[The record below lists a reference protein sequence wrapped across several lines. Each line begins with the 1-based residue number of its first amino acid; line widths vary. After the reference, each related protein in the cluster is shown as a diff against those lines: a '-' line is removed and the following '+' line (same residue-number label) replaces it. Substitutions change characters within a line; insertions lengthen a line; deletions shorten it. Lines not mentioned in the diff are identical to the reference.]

1 MSKRLPCPPAPGPLE
16 DYAARFD
23 DLFGTLAQRRGLRE
37 YLTGLLLPR
46 DRNKALTALAG
57 MEPIV
62 GAQGAPAQR
71 LQFFLSE
78 SAWEAEAVNARR
90 LRMLRE
96 DPKMSPHEQSVLV
109 IDETGDRKD
118 GKKTDHVGYQYLESV
133 GRIAN
138 GIVSVSSVW
147 ADERIYH
154 PLHVEPYTPAKRLEK
169 GRSDPA
175 FRTKPQI
182 AVELVES
189 ARAASIPFHAV
200 VADCLY
206 GENADFEG
214 AMWRAKVP
222 YVLSLRPHKG
232 RWAQEEAA
240 HTPEEAA
247 QRMGWKSEEE
257 PGAWKSIVR
266 TFKDGHQERWW
277 AVEVTTLVG
286 YSPEESVRLVAVTTE
301 PRTLPANSTWYL
313 MTNLPAPGYRQAERS
328 PFETADL
335 CDVLRIYGLRQWVE
349 QSYRQI
355 KGELGFADFQ
365 VRSDRA
371 IRRHW
376 ELVFCAF
383 AFCWWAYNHKQEAA
397 FTDPPPE
404 VQPVAKEAGGKEE
417 QETPPSWPV
426 ALRQV
431 RGWLDPWVMLWR
443 FWRAWSNAPPPPQ
456 LQALLDAVH
465 RGHSLDL
472 SVPV

>member
-16 DYAARFD
+16 DYANRFD
-23 DLFGTLAQRRGLRE
+23 DLFGTLAQRRGFRE

-57 MEPIV
+57 TEPIV
-62 GAQGAPAQR
+62 GAQSSAAQK

-78 SAWEAEAVNARR
+78 SAWEAEAVNDLR

-96 DPKMSPHEQSVLV
+96 EPRTAPHKRGVLV

-118 GKKTDHVGYQYLESV
+118 GNKTDHVAHQYLGSI
-133 GRIAN
+133 GRVAN

-147 ADERIYH
+147 ADERIYY

-169 GRSDPA
+169 GKSNPA

-189 ARAASIPFHAV
+189 AREARIPFRAV

-206 GENADFEG
+206 GENPAFEG
-214 AMWRAKVP
+214 AMWKAKVP
-222 YVLSLRPHKG
+222 YVLSLMPRKG
-232 RWAQEEAA
+232 RWAEKDAA

-247 QRMGWKSEEE
+247 EDMGWNSEEDQ
-257 PGAWKSIVR
+257 GAWKPIIR
-266 TFKDGHQERWW
+266 TFKDGHTEKWW
-277 AVEVTTLVG
+277 AVEVTTLINYG
-286 YSPEESVRLVAVTTE
+286 PEETARLVAATTD
-301 PRTLPANSTWYL
+301 PKTLPDSSTWYL
-313 MTNLPAPGYRQAERS
+313 VTNLPAPQSRRAGEEPS
-328 PFETADL
+328 LEEADL
-335 CDVLRIYGLRQWVE
+335 AEVVRLYGLRQWVE
-349 QSYRQI
+349 QSYKQV

-383 AFCWWAYNHKQEAA
+383 SFCWWAYARQERESV
-397 FTDPPPE
+397 FTDLPPPE
-404 VQPVAKEAGGKEE
+404 VVEPAPEVAGEKRRRTQRRGGDSSVVAGGAAAGARVAG
-417 QETPPSWPV
+417 PVGNAV
-426 ALRQV
+426 ALLESV
-431 RGWLDPWVMLWR
+431 LE
-443 FWRAWSNAPPPPQ
+443 SAP
-456 LQALLDAVH
+456 ATATA
-465 RGHSLDL
+465 SAT
-472 SVPV
+472 

>member
-16 DYAARFD
+16 DYAERFD

-46 DRNKALTALAG
+46 ERNKALTALAG

-96 DPKMSPHEQSVLV
+96 DPKTAPHEQGVLV

-118 GKKTDHVGYQYLESV
+118 GKKTDHVGYQYLGSV

-147 ADERIYH
+147 ADNRIYY
-154 PLHVEPYTPAKRLEK
+154 PLHVEPYTPARRLEK

-189 ARAASIPFHAV
+189 AREASIPFRAV

-214 AMWRAKVP
+214 AMWRAQVP

-232 RWAQEEAA
+232 RWAEREAA

-247 QRMGWKSEEE
+247 RRMGWNSEEE
-257 PGAWKSIVR
+257 PGEWKSIVR

-286 YSPEESVRLVAVTTE
+286 YSPEESVRLVAVSTD
-301 PRTLPANSTWYL
+301 PQTLPPNSTWYL
-313 MTNLPAPGYRQAERS
+313 MTNLPAPDSRRAQERS
-328 PFETADL
+328 PFEVADL
-335 CDVLRIYGLRQWVE
+335 CEVVRIYGLRQWVE

-355 KGELGFADFQ
+355 KGELGFSDFQ
-365 VRSDRA
+365 VRRDHA

-383 AFCWWAYNHKQEAA
+383 SFCWWSYNTRENGGA
-397 FTDPPPE
+397 FIDPLADA
-404 VQPVAKEAGGKEE
+404 QPVSEEAGEKRTQRREGDSSVMASGSTASKRMAG
-417 QETPPSWPV
+417 PVGNAV
-426 ALRQV
+426 ALLEGV
-431 RGWLDPWVMLWR
+431 VEG
-443 FWRAWSNAPPPPQ
+443 APTTTT
-456 LQALLDAVH
+456 ASAA
-465 RGHSLDL
+465 
-472 SVPV
+472 

>member
-1 MSKRLPCPPAPGPLE
+1 MTKRLPSPPAPGPLE
-16 DYAARFD
+16 DYAANFD
-23 DLFGTLAQRRGLRE
+23 DLFGTFAQRRGFRE
-37 YLTGLLLPR
+37 YLQGLLLPR

-78 SAWEAEAVNARR
+78 SAWDAEAVNARR
-90 LRMLRE
+90 LQMIRE
-96 DPKMSPHEQSVLV
+96 DPQRRPREDGVL
-109 IDETGDRKD
+109 ILDETGDRKD
-118 GKKTDHVGYQYLESV
+118 GKATDHVGYQYLGSV

-147 ADERIYH
+147 ADEKVYY
-154 PLHVEPYTPAKRLEK
+154 PLDVEPYTPAKRLEK

-182 AVELVES
+182 AVELVQS
-189 ARAASIPFHAV
+189 ARKAHIPFRAV

-214 AMWRAKVP
+214 ALWRAKVP

-232 RWAQEEAA
+232 RWAEEEAA

-247 QRMGWKSEEE
+247 QRMRWNSAQQ

-286 YSPEESVRLVAVTTE
+286 YSPEESVRLVAVSTD
-301 PRTLPANSTWYL
+301 PQTLPANSTWYL
-313 MTNLPAPGYRQAERS
+313 VTNLPAPGSPRAQGS
-328 PFETADL
+328 PFEAADL
-335 CDVLRIYGLRQWVE
+335 CEVVRIYGLRQWVE

-355 KGELGFADFQ
+355 KGELGFSDFQ
-365 VRSDRA
+365 VRKDHA

-383 AFCWWAYNHKQEAA
+383 SFCWWAYTQEEHERA
-397 FTDPPPE
+397 FTKVAAPPE
-404 VQPVAKEAGGKEE
+404 NVEHAPYSEAGEKRTQQRGGDSSVMASGS
-417 QETPPSWPV
+417 TASTGMAGPVGNAV
-426 ALRQV
+426 ALLEGV
-431 RGWLDPWVMLWR
+431 VEG
-443 FWRAWSNAPPPPQ
+443 APT
-456 LQALLDAVH
+456 ATTADAA
-465 RGHSLDL
+465 
-472 SVPV
+472 

>member
-1 MSKRLPCPPAPGPLE
+1 LE

-23 DLFGTLAQRRGLRE
+23 DLFGTLAQRRGFRE

-57 MEPIV
+57 VEPIV

-78 SAWEAEAVNARR
+78 SAWDTEAVNARR
-90 LRMLRE
+90 LEVIRE
-96 DPKMSPHEQSVLV
+96 DPRTAPHERGVLV

-118 GKKTDHVGYQYLESV
+118 GKATDHVAHQYLGSI

-147 ADERIYH
+147 ADERTYC
-154 PLHVEPYTPAKRLEK
+154 PLRVEPYTPAKRLERE
-169 GRSDPA
+169 RSDPA

-182 AVELVES
+182 AAGLVK
-189 ARAASIPFHAV
+189 RAKEASIPFRAV

-206 GENADFEG
+206 GEDPDFQS
-214 AMWRAKVP
+214 ALWKAKVP

-232 RWAQEEAA
+232 RWAEEEAA

-247 QRMGWKSEEE
+247 RRMGWNSRED
-257 PGAWKSIVR
+257 PGAWERTVR
-266 TFKDGHQERWW
+266 TFTDGRAEDWW

-286 YSPEESVRLVAVTTE
+286 YGPGEPFRLVAVSTD
-301 PRTLPANSTWYL
+301 PRTLPTNSTWYL
-313 MTNLPAPGYRQAERS
+313 LTNLPAPDSPRAEQS
-328 PFETADL
+328 PFEAAGL
-335 CDVLRIYGLRQWVE
+335 AEVVRLYGLRQWVE

-355 KGELGFADFQ
+355 KGELGFSDFQ

-383 AFCWWAYNHKQEAA
+383 SFCWWAYKQEHEATT
-397 FTDPPPE
+397 FTDPAPE
-404 VQPVAKEAGGKEE
+404 AQPARGNRPEPEEVGEKRRDRRGGDRSVVAGGAA
-417 QETPPSWPV
+417 TGSRVVGSVGDAV
-426 ALRQV
+426 ALLEGVLR
-431 RGWLDPWVMLWR
+431 
-443 FWRAWSNAPPPPQ
+443 SAP
-456 LQALLDAVH
+456 ATATA
-465 RGHSLDL
+465 SAA
-472 SVPV
+472 

>member
-23 DLFGTLAQRRGLRE
+23 DLFGTLAQRRGFRE
-37 YLTGLLLPR
+37 YLQGLLLPR

-57 MEPIV
+57 MEPIT

-78 SAWEAEAVNARR
+78 SAWDVKAVNARR
-90 LRMLRE
+90 LQMLRE
-96 DPKMSPHEQSVLV
+96 DPTTKPHERGVLV

-118 GKKTDHVGYQYLESV
+118 GAHTDHVSYQYLGSI

-154 PLHVEPYTPAKRLEK
+154 PLDVEPYTPAKRLEK

-182 AVELVES
+182 AVELVQS
-189 ARAASIPFHAV
+189 ARKAHIPFRAV

-214 AMWRAKVP
+214 EMWKAKVP

-232 RWAQEEAA
+232 RWAKQEAA
-240 HTPEEAA
+240 HTPEEATE
-247 QRMGWKSEEE
+247 RMGWNSEKE
-257 PGAWKSIVR
+257 PGAWKPIVR
-266 TFKDGHQERWW
+266 TFKDGHTEEWW
-277 AVEVTTLVG
+277 AVEVTTLINYG
-286 YSPEESVRLVAVTTE
+286 PDETVRLLAVSTDPE
-301 PRTLPANSTWYL
+301 TLPANSTWYL
-313 MTNLPAPGYRQAERS
+313 VSNLPAPGYGQAKES
-328 PFETADL
+328 PFEEADL
-335 CDVLRIYGLRQWVE
+335 AEVVRLYGLRQWVE

-355 KGELGFADFQ
+355 KGELGFCDFQ
-365 VRSDRA
+365 VRSDHA

-376 ELVFCAF
+376 ELVLCAF
-383 AFCWWAYNHKQEAA
+383 CFCWWAYTREQPTM
-397 FTDPPPE
+397 FMDPTPQT
-404 VQPVAKEAGGKEE
+404 QPVAEEAGEKRRGLRRGTTGESSSVLAGSPAAGEE
-417 QETPPSWPV
+417 LAGPVGYAV
-426 ALRQV
+426 ALLESV
-431 RGWLDPWVMLWR
+431 VE
-443 FWRAWSNAPPPPQ
+443 SAP
-456 LQALLDAVH
+456 ATTAA
-465 RGHSLDL
+465 SAA
-472 SVPV
+472 